1 MLLELAVE
9 RGHGTVGKG
18 VMAQW
23 GKGSWYSGE
32 SG

>member
-18 VMAQW
+18 VMVQW
-23 GKGSWYSGE
+23 GKWVALSDS
-32 SG
+32 